1 MRKDIIVPLYQE
13 ELSLSQKLFFFF
25 FVKSISISK
34 MTVSN
39 GSTTTSRGHGRLNG
53 KKALVT
59 GGAMGIG
66 EAISRKLASEGA
78 SILIA
83 DFNAEQG
90 SRVVASLRE
99 MGTQAEFISADV
111 TKRAD
116 WDAIAQA
123 IVTHFGS
130 LDVLVNN
137 AGTAYEAQSSLT
149 VPESAFDKVYNVN
162 VKSIFHSV
170 QTIFPIM
177 ISNGSGS
184 VINISSIAALRPRGK
199 LVWYN
204 SSKAAVSNAT
214 KALAH
219 EFGPQGIRCNAVCP
233 VLVPTQLA
241 NNFVPTFENTEEGR
255 QKAAQLFQIPL
266 GRLTTTEDVANTVL
280 WLSSSESSF
289 ITGMDHNVDGGR
301 SI

>member
-1 MRKDIIVPLYQE
+1 MAI
-13 ELSLSQKLFFFF
+13 
-25 FVKSISISK
+25 
-34 MTVSN
+34 SN
-39 GSTTTSRGHGRLNG
+39 GASGNTSHGRLQG
-53 KKALVT
+53 KNALVT
-59 GGAMGIG
+59 GGGMGIG
-66 EAISRKLASEGA
+66 ETISRKLASEGA

-83 DFNAEQG
+83 DFNEKEG
-90 SRVVASLRE
+90 TRVVNSLRE
-99 MGTQAEFISADV
+99 ETGTQAEFVFADV

-116 WDAIAQA
+116 WDRIVSVAQEK
-123 IVTHFGS
+123 FGR
-130 LDVLVNN
+130 LDILVNN

-149 VPESAFDKVYNVN
+149 VPEEAFDKVYAVN

-170 QTIFPIM
+170 QTVFRMM
-177 ISNGSGS
+177 IEQQPSPGGS
-184 VINISSIAALRPRGK
+184 VVNISSIAALRPRGK

-255 QKAAQLFQIPL
+255 RKAAELFQIPL

-280 WLSSSESSF
+280 WLASDESSF